1 MKRWIVVIF
10 LIVALTLLAF
20 VLYPKAPNVEVA
32 EVRKGDLTI
41 ELFTTGVVESELLD
55 VAPRIAAPISRLLVR
70 EGQVVSTGQELA
82 ILDRGE
88 LIAQMA
94 QAKAGLKAAE
104 QQYAQAQEMVRL
116 TISQTTAAVSRA
128 QAGLRAARAR
138 LADLEKGARS
148 QEIERARAGV
158 RQAQAEAERSR
169 AELNRAEL
177 LFQQGA
183 ISERDF
189 DAARTAAQ
197 VASAQLQ
204 VAEEQL
210 ALVQAGA
217 RPEEIN
223 VARADVQA
231 AEAALGEAKA
241 GERSV
246 TVRRKEAESAKA
258 QVERA
263 RAAVEAGEAQLEF
276 TVIRSPFDAVVA
288 RKHLEEGAIA
298 SPQNPVYTLAR
309 LGPVWVTAEVDE
321 SDVAALHVG
330 QRVTITTDAFPGQQ
344 ATGSVVRTS
353 PIAEPK
359 AVGLAR
365 AKIVRAR
372 IEIKS
377 SPFTML
383 PGMEVDIASNAI
395 VARDTVLVP
404 NTAIVR
410 VGETSK
416 AFVVRGNRVYP
427 RNVRT
432 GYSSFDLTEIRS
444 GLRPGELV
452 ATTRSAELR
461 AGQRVNIRRSRD
473 GL

>member
-1 MKRWIVVIF
+1 MKRRVIVIF
-10 LIVALTLLAF
+10 LVIALALLTFA
-20 VLYPKAPNVEVA
+20 LYPKKPNVQVA
-32 EVRKGDLTI
+32 EVHKGDLAI
-41 ELFTTGVVESELLD
+41 ELFTTGVVESELVD
-55 VAPRIAAPISRLLVR
+55 VAPRIAAPISRLLVC

-82 ILDRGE
+82 TLDKGE
-88 LIAQMA
+88 LIAQVA
-94 QAKAGLKAAE
+94 QAKAALEAAK

-116 TISQTTAAVSRA
+116 TISQTTAAISRA

-138 LADLEKGARS
+138 LADLEKGARP
-148 QEIERARAGV
+148 QEIERARASM
-158 RQAQAEAERSR
+158 RQAQAEAERAK
-169 AELNRAEL
+169 AELHRAEL

-183 ISERDF
+183 ISARDL
-189 DAARTAAQ
+189 DAARTTAQ
-197 VASAQLQ
+197 VASAQLRAAQ
-204 VAEEQL
+204 EQL

-217 RPEEIN
+217 RPEEIDA
-223 VARADVQA
+223 ARADVQA
-231 AEAALGEAKA
+231 AEAALMEAKT
-241 GERSV
+241 GQRGV
-246 TVRRKEAESAKA
+246 TVRQREAATAKA

-263 RAAVEAGEAQLEF
+263 KAAVDVAEAQLQF
-276 TVIRSPFDAVVA
+276 TVIRAPFKAVVA

-330 QRVTITTDAFPGQQ
+330 QRVTITTDAFPGQR
-344 ATGSVVRTS
+344 AMGSVVRTS

-372 IEIKS
+372 IKIES
-377 SPFTML
+377 SPFTMR
-383 PGMEVDIASNAI
+383 PGMEVDVASSAI
-395 VARDTVLVP
+395 VARDAVLVP

-410 VGETSK
+410 VGETPK
-416 AFVVRGNRVYP
+416 VFVVRGNRVYS

-444 GLRPGELV
+444 GLRPGEIV
-452 ATTRSAELR
+452 ATMRSAELR
-461 AGQRVNIRRSRD
+461 EGQRINIRRSQD
-473 GL
+473 GR